1 MNCADSDDPRR
12 HHPRAAVQWRAK
24 YPLFGAPLALGMLGC
39 SVWQAKH
46 DPYPVGPATGAPTI
60 LVVGTKGDPA
70 TPFES
75 TPKLADMLGT
85 GQVVAW
91 DGEGHTA
98 YPTTKCIRDAVEN
111 YFIDLKIP
119 PKGLTCPAQ

>member
-1 MNCADSDDPRR
+1 
-12 HHPRAAVQWRAK
+12 
-24 YPLFGAPLALGMLGC
+24 MLGC

-46 DPYPVGPATGAPTI
+46 DPYPVGKADGAPTI

-75 TPKLADMLGT
+75 TAKLADMLGT

-98 YPTTKCIRDAVEN
+98 YPSTKCIRDAVEN
-111 YFIDLKIP
+111 YFINLTIP
-119 PKGLTCPAQ
+119 PKGLTCPPQ

>member
-1 MNCADSDDPRR
+1 
-12 HHPRAAVQWRAK
+12 
-24 YPLFGAPLALGMLGC
+24 
-39 SVWQAKH
+39 
-46 DPYPVGPATGAPTI
+46 
-60 LVVGTKGDPA
+60 
-70 TPFES
+70 
-75 TPKLADMLGT
+75 MLGT
-85 GQVVAW
+85 GQVVTW